1 MCMLLRTEIL
11 KLFYSKFRS
20 FNELQ
25 RLTIPE
31 IVKGKNTLIVAPTG
45 AGKTESAVIP
55 VLNRILE
62 IKENTDSKGILT
74 LYITPLRALNRDL
87 LSRLY
92 WWCENLNISIA
103 VRHGDTPKSERIKQ
117 SKIPPE
123 FLITT
128 PETLQ
133 VLFMGKRIK
142 EHLKAVRFVIIDEL
156 HELLDDKRGVQ
167 LSLGLERLVNFAGE
181 FQRIA
186 LSATIGDVD
195 LAAKFIFGNREYSVI
210 KWYEKK
216 KYKIEV
222 IYPHDIN
229 KDDEKLAK
237 QLGWH
242 PKIVWSLRKM
252 KEILNSV
259 RSAIVFVNTREMAEL
274 LTSRFKKL
282 YPDLPVEIHHSSL
295 SREVRERNEK
305 LLKEGKLKAIIA
317 TSSLELGID
326 IGHVDVVIQY
336 TSPRQVSRL
345 VQRVGRS
352 KHKLEETSEG
362 YIITLDPDDYAE
374 SLGIKNKIG

>member
-1 MCMLLRTEIL
+1 MLREDILRV
-11 KLFYSKFRS
+11 FYSRFKD

-25 RLTIPE
+25 KLAIPE
-31 IVKGKNTLIVAPTG
+31 ILKGKNTLVIAPTG
-45 AGKTESAVIP
+45 AGKTECAVIP
-55 VLNRILE
+55 IFNKILE
-62 IKENTDSKGILT
+62 IKEATNPKGILA

-87 LSRLY
+87 LDRLY

-103 VRHGDTPKSERIKQ
+103 VRHGDTPQSERTKQ
-117 SKIPPE
+117 SKKPPE

-128 PETLQ
+128 PETFQ
-133 VLFMGKRIK
+133 ILFMGKRLK
-142 EHLKAVRFVIIDEL
+142 EYLKTVRFVIIDEL

-186 LSATIGDVD
+186 LSATIGDID
-195 LAAKFIFGNREYSVI
+195 LSAKFIFGNREYSIV

-216 KYKIEV
+216 RYKVEV
-222 IYPHDIN
+222 LYPKITEY
-229 KDDEKLAK
+229 DEKLAK

-252 KEILNSV
+252 KEILDSV
-259 RSAIVFVNTREMAEL
+259 RSAIIFVNTREMAEL
-274 LTSRFKKL
+274 LASRFKKL
-282 YPDLPVEIHHSSL
+282 YPDFPVEIHHSSL

-326 IGHVDVVIQY
+326 IGYVDVVIQY
-336 TSPRQVSRL
+336 MSPRQVSRL

-352 KHKLEETSEG
+352 KHRLEETSEG

-374 SLGIKNKIG
+374 SLAIKNNIN